1 MINYGLEIGAARII
15 VPDIRTAE
23 EVARAISWT
32 KYGRNGRGACP
43 YSRDSYE
50 RRPLSQSWQEF
61 EKQAPEGTG
70 IIPLVESPEG
80 ISNLREIVSVP
91 GIKGLIVGPYDLS
104 ISCGWS
110 GNLGHPELLS
120 ILEEAVNIAMAAGVV
135 PIVPVFGPNLESN
148 YEQIRKWKKKG
159 VRVFTASC
167 DKALLGESAGAY
179 NRALRKE
186 EE

>member
-1 MINYGLEIGAARII
+1 VLSRGQNTDVTAAVRAHIP
-15 VPDIRTAE
+15 VTRTSE
-23 EVARAISWT
+23 DPCPKV
-32 KYGRNGRGACP
+32 GRN
-43 YSRDSYE
+43 
-50 RRPLSQSWQEF
+50 L
-61 EKQAPEGTG
+61 KKKAPEDTG

-91 GIKGLIVGPYDLS
+91 GIKGLIIGPYDLS

-120 ILEEAVNIAMAAGVV
+120 ILEEAVNVTLAAGVV